1 MIATSSEAVR
11 PQRRPICS
19 NGVDLHT
26 TTFIGTNWMVRGPD
40 SPPPPGPGELYPMAF
55 LVEQPPGAVVAAH
68 FHQADQFQ
76 VVVAGGGTLGRHP
89 VAPVTVHY
97 TNAHTAYGPI
107 AAGEEGIH
115 YFTLRNGYDPGA
127 RYLPAA
133 TPELKA
139 VAGRQPWQ
147 TTTEPVAR
155 ADVAPARAE
164 ELLAPRADG
173 LGAWRHFLPPG
184 GSAAGP
190 DPSAGRGQFWMVV
203 AGELAG
209 PEGPLPPLS
218 LIFVAP
224 DEPPLSLRAGPAGA
238 EVLAMQYPIRA
249 H

>member
-1 MIATSSEAVR
+1 M
-11 PQRRPICS
+11 
-19 NGVDLHT
+19 
-26 TTFIGTNWMVRGPD
+26 
-40 SPPPPGPGELYPMAF
+40 
-55 LVEQPPGAVVAAH
+55 VAAH

-76 VVVAGGGTLGRHP
+76 VVVAGGGTLGRHS

-115 YFTLRNGYDPGA
+115 YFTLRNSYDPGA

-139 VAGRQPWQ
+139 VAGRRPWQ
-147 TTTEPVAR
+147 TTTEPVSR
-155 ADVAPARAE
+155 ADHAPARVE
-164 ELLAPRADG
+164 ELLAPREDG

-184 GSAAGP
+184 GSAMGP
-190 DPSAGRGQFWMVV
+190 DPSSGRGQFWLVV
-203 AGELAG
+203 AGQVTG
-209 PEGPLPPLS
+209 PQGPLPPLS
-218 LIFVAP
+218 LIFVGP
-224 DEPPLSLRAGPAGA
+224 DDGALMVEAGPIGA

>member
-1 MIATSSEAVR
+1 
-11 PQRRPICS
+11 
-19 NGVDLHT
+19 
-26 TTFIGTNWMVRGPD
+26 
-40 SPPPPGPGELYPMAF
+40 
-55 LVEQPPGAVVAAH
+55 VVAPH

-76 VVVAGGGTLGRHP
+76 VVVAGGGKLGRHP
-89 VAPVTVHY
+89 VAPVMLHY

-107 AAGEEGIH
+107 VAGEEGIH

-127 RYLPAA
+127 RYLPRSAR
-133 TPELKA
+133 ELKA

-147 TTTEPVAR
+147 TTTEPVGR
-155 ADVAPARAE
+155 ADFAPPRVE
-164 ELLAPRADG
+164 ELLAPREDG
-173 LGAWRHFLPPG
+173 LGAWRHFLPPDG
-184 GSAAGP
+184 AVMGP
-190 DPSAGRGQFWMVV
+190 DPASGRGQFWMVV

-224 DEPPLSLRAGPAGA
+224 DEAPLSLRAGPAGA